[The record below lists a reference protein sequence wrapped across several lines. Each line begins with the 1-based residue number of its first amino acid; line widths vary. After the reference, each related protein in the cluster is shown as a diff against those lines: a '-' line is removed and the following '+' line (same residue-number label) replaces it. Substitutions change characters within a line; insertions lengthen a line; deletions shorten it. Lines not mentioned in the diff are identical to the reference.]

1 MNKQFA
7 YHCTN
12 IDPKIILK
20 QGFKAGKGGYTQ
32 RNGVDY
38 LDKEFLPTNPMYLSD
53 IDSKVWDPNAKY
65 CLKIDISG
73 LELYPDFG
81 HLMDY
86 NPSHDEEGLFWG
98 DQSIEDLRFL
108 ARKDKYAKKLLMY
121 LENETDEY
129 NIIARFYTGELSRKI
144 LGTFVVDGNQIKTD
158 RIVDIKIK
166 N

>member
-12 IDPKIILK
+12 INPDLILK
-20 QGFKAGKGGYTQ
+20 HGFKAGKGGYTL

-38 LDKEFLPTNPMYLSD
+38 LDKEFLPRNPMYLSD
-53 IDSKVWDPNAKY
+53 LNAKVWDPNAKY
-65 CLKIDISG
+65 CLKIDITN
-73 LELYPDFG
+73 LDLYPDFG

-108 ARKDKYAKKLLMY
+108 AKKDKYAKNLLNY
-121 LENETDEY
+121 LENETEEY
-129 NIIARFYTGELSRKI
+129 NILARFYTGELSRKI
-144 LGTFVVDGNQIKTD
+144 LGTFVIDGNLLTKN
-158 RIVDIKIK
+158 RIIDIKA